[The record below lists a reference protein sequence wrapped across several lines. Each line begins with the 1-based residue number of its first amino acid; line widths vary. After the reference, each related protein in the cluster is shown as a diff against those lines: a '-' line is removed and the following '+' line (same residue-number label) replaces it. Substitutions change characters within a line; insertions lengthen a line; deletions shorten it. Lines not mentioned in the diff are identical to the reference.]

1 MDMQEGVFLAYGL
14 QRRHAGPD
22 GCGEANTVPK
32 APNKATQCQL
42 EIASQTGQP
51 TRNRR
56 PEPRTSNAIANWIK
70 ASTPTWS
77 PNDASLSAGVRGGLR
92 YLFLLC
98 FPSIVLNHLVGLMRG

>member
-22 GCGEANTVPK
+22 GDGEANTVPK

-42 EIASQTGQP
+42 EIVSQTGQA

-70 ASTPTWS
+70 TLYALLVTQRCKSACRSAQWLASSVLPFFPTS
-77 PNDASLSAGVRGGLR
+77 
-92 YLFLLC
+92 F
-98 FPSIVLNHLVGLMRG
+98 